1 MITLIKFHQS
11 HDIELPPIKLDVFI
25 NSIHTELKYVTNKV
39 IKLLNERYNLQ
50 IKKTKKGYE
59 SEVLKESLLIVLN
72 FRSNDYDFEAESKEI
87 MKLMVGK
94 LRENLEEF
102 EREDWPLVN
111 CKDQAQIAKFNK
123 HTMDIPEI
131 LA

>member
-1 MITLIKFHQS
+1 M
-11 HDIELPPIKLDVFI
+11 FI
-25 NSIHTELKYVTNKV
+25 NSIQTELKYVATKV

-111 CKDQAQIAKFNK
+111 CKD
-123 HTMDIPEI
+123 
-131 LA
+131 

>member
-1 MITLIKFHQS
+1 M
-11 HDIELPPIKLDVFI
+11 FI
-25 NSIHTELKYVTNKV
+25 NSIQTELKYVANKV

-72 FRSNDYDFEAESKEI
+72 FRSNDYDFDAESKEI

-111 CKDQAQIAKFNK
+111 CKD
-123 HTMDIPEI
+123 
-131 LA
+131 

>member
-1 MITLIKFHQS
+1 M
-11 HDIELPPIKLDVFI
+11 FI
-25 NSIHTELKYVTNKV
+25 NSIQTELKYVANKV

-111 CKDQAQIAKFNK
+111 CKD
-123 HTMDIPEI
+123 
-131 LA
+131 

>member
-1 MITLIKFHQS
+1 M
-11 HDIELPPIKLDVFI
+11 
-25 NSIHTELKYVTNKV
+25 
-39 IKLLNERYNLQ
+39 
-50 IKKTKKGYE
+50 
-59 SEVLKESLLIVLN
+59 LKESLLIVLN

-111 CKDQAQIAKFNK
+111 CKD
-123 HTMDIPEI
+123 
-131 LA
+131 